1 MCKEYRGPIKAYHK
15 LGIEQLHLPTIDHT
29 EPSLQDMKVGF
40 FCQISHI
47 LICHCCEHWCYMH
60 FFPKSYIF
68 SIFSSLSSVCLLSNI
83 YSSYLFI
90 YFISLQFYY
99 LMFLEIDNNII
110 LHGFLILSSS
120 FFNCETKCKSENH
133 E

>member
-1 MCKEYRGPIKAYHK
+1 MCKEYRGPIKAYRK

-40 FCQISHI
+40 FAKYPIFVFAIVVNTGVTCTFS
-47 LICHCCEHWCYMH
+47 
-60 FFPKSYIF
+60 PRVIF
-68 SIFSSLSSVCLLSNI
+68 SPFFSLFPLFVFLVI

-120 FFNCETKCKSENH
+120 FFNCETKCKS
-133 E
+133 